1 MPRLHMALFAYYV
14 DSRHKLRYTKAK
26 IKEVFA
32 LTELTSLNI
41 KVNRDLKKQAD
52 TLFNEMGMTL
62 TTAVNIFIRQAVLE
76 QAIPFRIY
84 VDSDRAIALKAKE
97 AMKAMQEQAAA
108 NGMDKMSMEEIDAII
123 LQTRREKPKKRGA

>member
-1 MPRLHMALFAYYV
+1 M
-14 DSRHKLRYTKAK
+14 
-26 IKEVFA
+26 
-32 LTELTSLNI
+32 TELTSLNI

-84 VDSDRAIALKAKE
+84 VNSDRAVALKAKE
-97 AMKAMQEQAAA
+97 AMKAMQEQAAV
-108 NGMDKMSMEEIDAII
+108 NGIDNMTMDEIDVII
-123 LQTRREKPKKRGA
+123 SQTRREKPKKRGA

>member
-1 MPRLHMALFAYYV
+1 MDYE
-14 DSRHKLRYTKAK
+14 K
-26 IKEVFA
+26 I
-32 LTELTSLNI
+32 SI
-41 KVNRDLKKQAD
+41 RQKQAD

-97 AMKAMQEQAAA
+97 S
-108 NGMDKMSMEEIDAII
+108 GAILVTGNTKHYPTESFI
-123 LQTRREKPKKRGA
+123 MTPSDFLAFFNKRGVNNYLFMQYCVILSIIYP